1 MLSLE
6 WLSEYDV
13 IMKLKNIIQHLN
25 IISMT
30 ADPETDISGIC
41 YDSRKTEKNNIFVA
55 VRGMSSDGH
64 AFIPSAVKRGASV
77 VVCEEAY
84 ESDAPYILVED
95 SRLALALISAAW
107 FDFPAKK
114 MHIIGVTGTSG
125 KTTTTHLIRHVLKT
139 ILHAKVGMIGTNG
152 NYIGEEYIHT
162 DFTTPDS
169 YELQKLF
176 NKMYNSGCSYV
187 VMEVSSH
194 SLALERVAGIRFDIA
209 AFTNLSQ
216 DHLDFHSTMEE
227 YARAKKKI
235 FSMCSIA
242 CINMDDPYAHYM
254 TEGIKC
260 SVLTSSAF
268 GKQADLT
275 ARNISLSE
283 NGVSFLACYKNTQT
297 EVKLSIPGMFS
308 VHNALT
314 ALSVCMMAGIEPKSI
329 AEALSSAEGVKGR
342 AETVPVD
349 KDFAVII
356 DYSHKP
362 DALENILKTLRPITK
377 GRLICLFGCGGDRDK
392 EKRPIMGKVAAR
404 NADVV
409 VVTSDNPRTE
419 RPEDIINEIIAGMK
433 DEGTEYHVI
442 IDRIEAIHWALDN
455 AVHGDVILLAGKGH
469 EDYQIVGHEKHHM
482 DEREIVA
489 EYLNEKD
496 RV

>member
-1 MLSLE
+1 
-6 WLSEYDV
+6 
-13 IMKLKNIIQHLN
+13 MKLKNIIQNLD

-41 YDSRKTEKNNIFVA
+41 YDSRKTEKDNIFVA
-55 VRGMSSDGH
+55 IRGLSSDGH
-64 AFIPSAVKRGASV
+64 AFISSAVKKGASV
-77 VVCEEAY
+77 IVCEEAY
-84 ESDAPYILVED
+84 ESDAPYVLVKD
-95 SRLALALISAAW
+95 SRLALALISASW

-114 MHIIGVTGTSG
+114 MHVIGVTGTSG
-125 KTTTTHLIRHVLKT
+125 KTTTTHLIRHVLQT
-139 ILHAKVGMIGTNG
+139 IRHEKVGMIGTNG
-152 NYIGEEYIHT
+152 NYIGDEYIHT

-169 YELQKLF
+169 FELQNLF
-176 NKMYNSGCSYV
+176 YKMYNSGCSYV

-194 SLALERVAGIRFDIA
+194 SLALERVAGVQFDVA

-216 DHLDFHSTMEE
+216 DHLDFHNTMEE
-227 YARAKKKI
+227 YASAKKKI
-235 FSMCSIA
+235 FSMCSGA
-242 CINMDDPYAHYM
+242 CINLDDPYSSYM
-254 TEGIKC
+254 IEGIKC
-260 SVLTSSAF
+260 PTLTTSAL

-275 ARNISLSE
+275 AEDIFLSE
-283 NGVSFLACYKNTQT
+283 NGVSFSACFKNMKT

-314 ALSVCMMAGIEPKSI
+314 ALSVCIMSGNELKSI
-329 AEALSSAEGVKGR
+329 ADALSSAKGVKGR

-349 KDFAVII
+349 KDYTVII

-362 DALENILKTLRPITK
+362 DALENILKTLRPVTK
-377 GRLICLFGCGGDRDK
+377 GRLIALFGCGGDRDR
-392 EKRPIMGKVAAR
+392 EKRPIMGKVAAK

-419 RPEDIINEIIAGMK
+419 RPEDIINEIVAGMK
-433 DEGTEYHVI
+433 DEETEYHI
-442 IDRIEAIHWALDN
+442 IVDRIEAIHWALDN
-455 AVHGDVILLAGKGH
+455 AVRGDVILLAGKGH

-489 EYLNEKD
+489 EYLKEKD